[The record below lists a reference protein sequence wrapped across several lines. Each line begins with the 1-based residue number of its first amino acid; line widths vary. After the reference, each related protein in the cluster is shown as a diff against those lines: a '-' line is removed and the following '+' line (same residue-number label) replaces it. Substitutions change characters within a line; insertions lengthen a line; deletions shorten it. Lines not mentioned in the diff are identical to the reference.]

1 MGKCWC
7 LLYTAPDL
15 NRMVFQCTSIL
26 KSPESTILCHFDK
39 IQWGGVE
46 LFAAIYL
53 SSQWHVL
60 NFINLFF
67 FPPYVC
73 SDRLEY
79 PTGPRRLQVHGSVNL
94 NVAKLW
100 VNSHDFLFTYYFLF
114 YHLPANVHTSFSDSF
129 FNFAALSL
137 CFIYNNSFLPITFL
151 PTLPSTLFLFLIPS
165 MPPHL
170 SFSPMFLSNHPL
182 LTPSFFLFFFTFPSL
197 PPSFVSPFSFPL
209 SSSQLNYVDV
219 GENTI
224 TTVQM
229 TFLKLL
235 SSAARQNFS
244 YVCHQSVAWY
254 DAKADN
260 YDKALRFLG
269 SNDEEMS
276 YDNNPFIKPLMDGCS
291 VNTHFLTFS
300 LQLNSFF
307 F

>member
-151 PTLPSTLFLFLIPS
+151 PTLPSALFLFLIPS

-182 LTPSFFLFFFTFPSL
+182 LTPSFFLFFLPFLLSLLLLFLPSHSLCL
-197 PPSFVSPFSFPL
+197 PPSWTTLTWEKTPSPQCRWPSWSCWAPRHGRTSLMFAISPWPGTTPRL
-209 SSSQLNYVDV
+209 TTMTRRCASWAPTTRRCLTTIIPSSSRWW
-219 GENTI
+219 T
-224 TTVQM
+224 
-229 TFLKLL
+229 
-235 SSAARQNFS
+235 AAR
-244 YVCHQSVAWY
+244 
-254 DAKADN
+254 
-260 YDKALRFLG
+260 
-269 SNDEEMS
+269 
-276 YDNNPFIKPLMDGCS
+276 
-291 VNTHFLTFS
+291 
-300 LQLNSFF
+300 
-307 F
+307 

>member
-151 PTLPSTLFLFLIPS
+151 PTLPSALFLFLIPS

-182 LTPSFFLFFFTFPSL
+182 LTPSFFLFFYLSFS
-197 PPSFVSPFSFPL
+197 PSFF
-209 SSSQLNYVDV
+209 
-219 GENTI
+219 
-224 TTVQM
+224 
-229 TFLKLL
+229 
-235 SSAARQNFS
+235 
-244 YVCHQSVAWY
+244 C
-254 DAKADN
+254 
-260 YDKALRFLG
+260 
-269 SNDEEMS
+269 
-276 YDNNPFIKPLMDGCS
+276 
-291 VNTHFLTFS
+291 FS
-300 LQLNSFF
+300 LLIPFVFLPVELRWRGRKHHHHSADDLPEAAELRGTAELLLCLPSVRGLVRRQGWQLWQGAALPGLQRRGDVLRQ
-307 F
+307 